1 MVELVMEVEVLDG
14 ALSGAM
20 TGVSEELGSSDEEL
34 GISDGGRTREVE
46 LTAATPADD
55 GTGGWLPRV
64 RAEAAVPPA
73 TTTARRTRKPT
84 NGVACR
90 IAEES

>member
-20 TGVSEELGSSDEEL
+20 TGVSEELD
-34 GISDGGRTREVE
+34 IRDGGGIFEIE

-55 GTGGWLPRV
+55 GTGGSSPKV
-64 RAEAAVPPA
+64 QVEAAVPPA
-73 TTTARRTRKPT
+73 TTTARRTRNPT
-84 NGVACR
+84 NGVAR
-90 IAEES
+90 RTAAES